1 MGESML
7 ALRLKPEIEKRLEI
21 LALKTG
27 RSKTFYATK
36 AIEQQ
41 IDDMEDVYLAE
52 EAYNE
57 WVKTGKKTYSL
68 EEVEDLC
75 SQ

>member
-1 MGESML
+1 ML
-7 ALRLKPEIEKRLEI
+7 ALRLNPETEKRLEI
-21 LALKTG
+21 LAFKTG

-68 EEVEDLC
+68 EEVEVLC

>member
-1 MGESML
+1 ML
-7 ALRLKPEIEKRLEI
+7 ALRLNPETEKRLEI

-27 RSKTFYATK
+27 RTKTFYATK

-41 IDDMEDVYLAE
+41 LDDMEDVYLAE

-57 WVKTGKKTYSL
+57 WVKSGKKTYSL
-68 EEVEDLC
+68 EEVKAQCLL
-75 SQ
+75 